1 MKFLKIIL
9 FTLFASSLSGNSVL
23 SADLAKNLF
32 GAKTKGSLGSADPIG
47 SYAKGCAAGLIQ
59 LPETGDSWQAMRLS
73 RNRNWGH
80 PDLIES
86 VKKWSTKAK
95 SYGWGGLYIGDISQ
109 PRGGP
114 MLTGHKSHQIGL
126 DVDIWLKPKAYT
138 FLSISERETVPPISM
153 SKSGGAL
160 VNHNWTETHHKV
172 LREISKDERVARIFI
187 FPGAKVKMCREE
199 KGDKNWLR
207 KVRPW
212 WGHNYHIHIRL
223 KCPDDAY
230 TCQDQY
236 PPPIGDG
243 CTHAENWVRKIFNPP
258 PLTRKRPIFR
268 PRPELIL
275 SDLPKSCVSVLNDE

>member
-212 WGHNYHIHIRL
+212 WGHNYHIHVRL
-223 KCPDDAY
+223 KCPVGASK
-230 TCQDQY
+230 CQNQY
-236 PPPIGDG
+236 PPPRGDG
-243 CTHAENWVRKIFNPP
+243 CKEAENWVRKIFNPP
-258 PLTRKRPIFR
+258 PPTRLRKKFK
-268 PRPELIL
+268 PRPEIL
-275 SDLPKSCVSVLNDE
+275 MSDLPKACLSVLKAE